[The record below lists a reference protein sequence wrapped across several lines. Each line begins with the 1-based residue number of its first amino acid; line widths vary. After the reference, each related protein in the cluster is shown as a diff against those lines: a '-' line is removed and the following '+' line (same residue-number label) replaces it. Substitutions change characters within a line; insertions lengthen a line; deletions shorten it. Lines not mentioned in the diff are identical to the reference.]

1 MKTATKLA
9 VLLSLGVLLPFAAS
23 AKTPEQAYLESFRQD
38 PGVPVPVTVVSPSVE
53 SKYIGASVELEF
65 VVDTTG
71 KPSDLSVKSSTDAT
85 LAAAV
90 VDAVKQWRFKPA
102 IVDGAPV
109 ATKVV
114 LPVKIIDGAPTAAT
128 YAMK

>member
-9 VLLSLGVLLPFAAS
+9 VLLSLGVLAPVVAFATTA
-23 AKTPEQAYLESFRQD
+23 EQAYIESCRKDQ
-38 PGVPVPVTVVSPSVE
+38 GVPVPVTVVSPSVE
-53 SKYIGASVELEF
+53 SKYIGISVELEF
-65 VVDTTG
+65 VVDATG
-71 KPSDLSVKSSTDAT
+71 KPADVSVKSITDEALAT
-85 LAAAV
+85 AV

-102 IVDGAPV
+102 MVDGAPV

-114 LPVKIIDGAPTAAT
+114 LPVKIVDDVPSAAS